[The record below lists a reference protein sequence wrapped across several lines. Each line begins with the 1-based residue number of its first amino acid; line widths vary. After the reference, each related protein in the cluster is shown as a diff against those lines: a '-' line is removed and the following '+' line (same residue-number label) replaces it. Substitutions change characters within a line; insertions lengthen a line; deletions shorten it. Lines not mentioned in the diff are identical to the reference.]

1 MLLLSF
7 FMSYLKIYKNVLLL
21 IYIHYL
27 IYSICT
33 PMTIAPY
40 SMGLRQVQK
49 LDTPV
54 LGGMC
59 FCLYIICSVAFPVP
73 SLVIF
78 PPANF

>member
-1 MLLLSF
+1 
-7 FMSYLKIYKNVLLL
+7 
-21 IYIHYL
+21 
-27 IYSICT
+27 
-33 PMTIAPY
+33 MTIAPY

-59 FCLYIICSVAFPVP
+59 FCLYIIYSVAFPVP